1 MRFFRAVARQSHTQ
15 CGFFSSRLWLWA
27 LLLGNSALKNGTNTD
42 KFKNTRK
49 MMGFLTFSQFF
60 PENVVFNAV
69 FPSGSSA
76 EPHPGKHF
84 LETAARS
91 PCAQLL
97 RMPVFLVLSSF
108 GDADPKTARQRAT
121 GPHTQG
127 AKVQYDN
134 AFPHFVWSS
143 LSPLALEAS
152 ARKLRAASRQPA
164 KFNWRTRVPLRKGQ
178 PPIPLRTKLLKAACL
193 VFGCLCFFCLFQLS
207 GHSF

>member
-1 MRFFRAVARQSHTQ
+1 MLFFRAVARQSHTQ
-15 CGFFSSRLWLWA
+15 A
-27 LLLGNSALKNGTNTD
+27 
-42 KFKNTRK
+42 
-49 MMGFLTFSQFF
+49 
-60 PENVVFNAV
+60 
-69 FPSGSSA
+69 
-76 EPHPGKHF
+76 PHC

-97 RMPVFLVLSSF
+97 RMPVCLVLSSF

-152 ARKLRAASRQPA
+152 ARKLRTASRQPA

-193 VFGCLCFFCLFQLS
+193 VFGCLCFFLSVLTFRTQLLNSASLVFGSLYFFSCLFQLS